1 MDHAASRDSVAHS
14 GGYTKK
20 MPWLAGAPATSRC
33 QPGQRRSSNAGRPPA
48 PAAAH
53 PSDRGRRSAPSPG
66 VGPEVADL
74 SKVTRQGATV
84 DREGPADDVVPHHQA
99 PRRGA
104 AVVQLNVHGH
114 RKIIPKARSQVHEPV
129 IGLWWPGSY
138 RGKGA
143 CWRLVCTSMLVTLPG
158 C

>member
-74 SKVTRQGATV
+74 SKVTR
-84 DREGPADDVVPHHQA
+84 
-99 PRRGA
+99 
-104 AVVQLNVHGH
+104 
-114 RKIIPKARSQVHEPV
+114 RSEEHTSELQSRFDIV
-129 IGLWWPGSY
+129 
-138 RGKGA
+138 
-143 CWRLVCTSMLVTLPG
+143 CRLLLEKK
-158 C
+158 